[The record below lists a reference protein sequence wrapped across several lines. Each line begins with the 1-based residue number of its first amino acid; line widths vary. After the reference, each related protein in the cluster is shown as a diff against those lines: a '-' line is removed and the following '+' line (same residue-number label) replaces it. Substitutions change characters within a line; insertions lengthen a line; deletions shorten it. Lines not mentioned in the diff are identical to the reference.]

1 MQHSD
6 PAIAMPELGRSA
18 VHREAVELVRDWI
31 AGLPGNCQ
39 ARLPQPL
46 RPAPV

>member
-18 VHREAVELVRDWI
+18 VHAEGAKVISDWL
-31 AGLPGNCQ
+31 AAMNGDC
-39 ARLPQPL
+39 
-46 RPAPV
+46 